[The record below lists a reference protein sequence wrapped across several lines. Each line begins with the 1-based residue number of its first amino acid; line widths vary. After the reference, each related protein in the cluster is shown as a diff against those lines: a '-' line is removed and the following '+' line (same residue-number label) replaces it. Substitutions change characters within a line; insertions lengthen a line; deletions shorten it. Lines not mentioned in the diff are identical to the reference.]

1 MSVHDLR
8 RAIEPLKA
16 RARDLALGRRHAQ
29 PDPLIL
35 ARVEA
40 AVGAARS
47 IELTLGELAD
57 QLNGLFPY
65 RRLGHGGWVVGIS
78 GIKLRPRPGG
88 WRPRVSFSRF
98 EVLVSL
104 SEDGGALD
112 FVCHRSVLDHDL
124 DVLRHSQ
131 PLDDTQGTLQAWL
144 EAAGLE
150 FAEALLCARE
160 DESWRPLRATR
171 TSSL

>member
-65 RRLGHGGWVVGIS
+65 RRLG
-78 GIKLRPRPGG
+78 
-88 WRPRVSFSRF
+88 
-98 EVLVSL
+98 
-104 SEDGGALD
+104 
-112 FVCHRSVLDHDL
+112 
-124 DVLRHSQ
+124 
-131 PLDDTQGTLQAWL
+131 T
-144 EAAGLE
+144 AAGSW
-150 FAEALLCARE
+150 ASRASSSGRARGAGG
-160 DESWRPLRATR
+160 RA
-171 TSSL
+171 